1 MKRYVYIVI
10 VAVFMLIFVVFSD
23 KYILSVKTG
32 LELYAICVLPA
43 LFPFFFFSKI
53 LTELNLGYDLGV
65 ALKKPL
71 KAMYNAPSLSGY
83 IMIISML
90 CGYPLGAKLIADC
103 YSNNL
108 IDGNDAKA
116 ISSFTSTSGP
126 LFVVGTVG
134 IAMLGSKKAG
144 FVILISH
151 YMATLLNGLIY
162 KRKCLSKDKMPQAP
176 IIHYDKI
183 LSESMLSAIKSILIV
198 GGYVAIFNMILDVF
212 LDIKL
217 IYLLSNIFANL
228 GVDSRLSTAFFAA
241 LIEITKGSLLFANCG
256 FSPKTVLPLMAFCIS
271 FGGVSVTMQSL
282 TFLSKCKISP
292 AYYLLTKFTQ
302 GILAFLVCLAFCH
315 III

>member
-1 MKRYVYIVI
+1 MKRYIYIGVVALFMVI
-10 VAVFMLIFVVFSD
+10 FIAFSD

-32 LELYAICVLPA
+32 LELYAVCVLPA

-53 LTELNLGYDLGV
+53 LTELNLGYDVGV

-71 KAMYNAPSLSGY
+71 KVMYNAPSLSGY

-90 CGYPLGAKLIADC
+90 CGYPVGAKLIAEC
-103 YSNNL
+103 YLNNL
-108 IDGNDAKA
+108 IDGSEAKT

-151 YMATLLNGLIY
+151 YLATILNGLLYRI
-162 KRKCLSKDKMPQAP
+162 KCLTSDKMPKAP
-176 IIHYDKI
+176 LVNYDKI
-183 LSESMLSAIKSILIV
+183 LSDSMLSSIKSILIV
-198 GGYVAIFNMILDVF
+198 GGYVAIFNMVLDVF
-212 LDIKL
+212 FDIKL
-217 IYLLSNIFANL
+217 ISLLASLFANL
-228 GVDSRLSTAFFAA
+228 GVDFRLGTAFFAS
-241 LIEITKGSLLFANCG
+241 LIEITKGCLLFSTSG
-256 FSPKTVLPLMAFCIS
+256 FTINKILPFIAFCIS
-271 FGGVSVTMQSL
+271 FGGISVTMQSL

-302 GILAFLVCLAFCH
+302 GILAFLICLLLSY
-315 III
+315 II